1 MPLDAAKYGPW
12 AVVTGGSEG
21 VGRSFA
27 LRLAEAGINV
37 ALVARKPGPLA
48 QAAQLCREH
57 GVGVRVLATDLAD
70 PDAADQ
76 VAALVDDVEVGLLIH
91 NAGANTHSAEFLD
104 GDLDAFGKVVDL
116 NITTPMA
123 LVHHFGGPMRARG
136 RGGILL
142 VGSLSGYLGSTR
154 HTVYSGVKAF
164 GRMFAES
171 LWLELRDYGVDVV
184 ELVLGVTRT
193 PAMARIGLDFDV
205 PGMTVS
211 EPDDV
216 AREGLDALGDG
227 PIHVIDAHRRL
238 AEAHNAPDRAATA
251 LRNDAA
257 MRTLMA
263 HTEKHRR

>member
-1 MPLDAAKYGPW
+1 MPFDAAKYGPW
-12 AVVTGGSEG
+12 AVITGGSEG
-21 VGRSFA
+21 VGRCFA
-27 LRLAEAGINV
+27 LRLAQAGINL
-37 ALVARKPGPLA
+37 ALVARKPEPLEE
-48 QAAQLCREH
+48 AAQLCREY

-70 PDAADQ
+70 PSAADQ

-91 NAGANTHSAEFLD
+91 NAGANSHSAEFLD
-104 GDLDAFGKVVDL
+104 GDLEAFGAVVDL

-123 LVHHFGGPMRARG
+123 LVHHFGAGMRERR

-171 LWLELRDYGVDVV
+171 LWLELRDYDVDVV

-193 PAMARIGLDFDV
+193 PAMARVGLSFDV

-216 AREGLDALGDG
+216 AREGLDALGSG
-227 PIHVIDAHRRL
+227 PIHVIEAHRRL
-238 AEAHNAPDRAATA
+238 AEAHSNPDRAVTA
-251 LRNDAA
+251 LRNDQA
-257 MRTLMA
+257 MRKLMA
-263 HTEKHRR
+263 QTEAHRR